1 MGLTFSLFSKALVF
15 KTKGLESLKL
25 IVVAIPLICYTCWSF
40 FFLRVR
46 ILIGRIRAFC
56 EVNERPYATAICP
69 PNLNQ
74 VKIIVFIGLGR
85 ILSHLTCL
93 DFGERL
99 MTCFKCM
106 QDKKYIDLNVSDAV
120 LPEIHMTMSQLIIKH
135 TNCWTANTWQRIY
148 KEQNYI

>member
-15 KTKGLESLKL
+15 KTKGLESLKP
-25 IVVAIPLICYTCWSF
+25 IVVVIPLICNTCWF
-40 FFLRVR
+40 FFKSKH
-46 ILIGRIRAFC
+46 IGCIRAFC
-56 EVNERPYATAICP
+56 LCKVNERPYATAICP

-85 ILSHLTCL
+85 MLSHLTCL

-99 MTCFKCM
+99 MTFFKCM

-135 TNCWTANTWQRIY
+135 TNY
-148 KEQNYI
+148 

>member
-1 MGLTFSLFSKALVF
+1 MGLTFSLFSKALVL
-15 KTKGLESLKL
+15 KTKGLESLKP
-25 IVVAIPLICYTCWSF
+25 IVVAIPLICYTLVF
-40 FFLRVR
+40 FFKSKNIR
-46 ILIGRIRAFC
+46 RIRAFC
-56 EVNERPYATAICP
+56 EVNERLYATAIFP

-99 MTCFKCM
+99 MTFFKCM

-135 TNCWTANTWQRIY
+135 TNY
-148 KEQNYI
+148 